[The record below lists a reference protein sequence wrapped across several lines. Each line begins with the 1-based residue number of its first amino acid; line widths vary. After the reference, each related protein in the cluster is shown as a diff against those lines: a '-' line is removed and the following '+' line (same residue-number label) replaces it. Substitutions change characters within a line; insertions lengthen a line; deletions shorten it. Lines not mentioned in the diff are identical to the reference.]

1 MDILSGIYEIKG
13 NILFVQVDHL
23 SGELIGTAIEDFY
36 EAGAR
41 NVQVIPTVT
50 KKNRPGH
57 LFLIDAPQDR
67 LAAVESLILELGSS
81 GWHLIETAHR
91 HVATEIRDVEV
102 TFETPEGPFDF
113 AVRVKVVRGHG
124 ENMRP
129 EHSSCLA
136 LREIL
141 GMKGVRIPLKDLYT
155 QILRQIDVD
164 APVAY

>member
-1 MDILSGIYEIKG
+1 MDILSGIYEIRG

-23 SGELIGTAIEDFY
+23 SGEVIGTAIEDLY
-36 EAGAR
+36 DAGAR

-57 LFLIDAPQDR
+57 LFLIDVPEGKIP
-67 LAAVESLILELGSS
+67 AVESVILELGSS

-102 TFETPEGPFDF
+102 AFETPEGSFDF
-113 AVRVKVVRGHG
+113 TVQVKVMRSH
-124 ENMRP
+124 EESMRP

-141 GMKGVRIPLKDLYT
+141 RTKGVRIPLKDLYT

-164 APVAY
+164 APVPY